1 MKRHAYL
8 SPSSAER
15 WLTCTRSVGAIQEAG
30 IDTASESPY
39 AAEGAV
45 AHAVAE
51 HEAAERLLGKPG
63 PPIPEGADD
72 EMYDHA
78 QAYVDFLET
87 VGPRRAEV
95 LLEQRVNPKVPECFG
110 TADAVILSPTTL
122 DVVDYKYGRG
132 VAVEAEENPQL
143 MLYGL
148 GALETFDLLTDPT
161 EIELH
166 VFQPRL
172 GNVSSWTISAA
183 ELRTWRDEVVMPAAE
198 AALAGTGIFRP
209 SVAACRFCPLSG
221 QCRVRAESVALQDF
235 AQPAMMSP
243 EELGAAMEQVA
254 ELRQWLDSLERTALE
269 RARVG
274 MIPGWKM
281 VRSGGKRK
289 IDDAPHAIQTLIDHG
304 FKAEQVARLELK
316 TLSELDRLTK
326 PLGGLQAVLGDLVGK
341 TPGRESLAPESD
353 PRPAVGPDFEV
364 AD

>member
-1 MKRHAYL
+1 MD
-8 SPSSAER
+8 
-15 WLTCTRSVGAIQEAG
+15 AG
-30 IDTASESPY
+30 LDTASDSVY
-39 AAEGAV
+39 AAEGTV
-45 AHAVAE
+45 AHKVAE
-51 HEAAERLLGKPG
+51 IMAHHHFGWLHKRAD
-63 PPIPEGADD
+63 PIPEGADD
-72 EMYDHA
+72 EMHEHG
-78 QAYVDFLET
+78 QAY
-87 VGPRRAEV
+87 AEYLAKLAQGFDTV

-110 TADAVILSPTTL
+110 TADAVLLSPDRL
-122 DVVDYKYGRG
+122 AIVDYKYGRG

-148 GALETFDLLTDPT
+148 GALETFDLIGRPA
-161 EIELH
+161 EVSLH

-172 GNVSSWTISAA
+172 NNTSSWIASAA
-183 ELRTWRDEVVMPAAE
+183 YLRQWRDEVVLPAAE

-221 QCRVRAESVALQDF
+221 QCRVRAESIALQDF

-243 EELGAAMEQVA
+243 EELGAAMEAVA
-254 ELRQWLDSLERTALE
+254 ELRQWLDALERTALE

-304 FKAEQVARLELK
+304 FQAEQVARLELK

-326 PLGGLQAVLGDLVGK
+326 PLGGLKAVLGDLVSK

-353 PRPAVGPDFEV
+353 PRPAVTPDFDEE
-364 AD
+364 D